1 MFVSR
6 VALALM
12 GLLAALF
19 VAPAAATASDPDV
32 MSVDVTFTV
41 RNANRTLVVCP
52 ADGKTYVLRGQLV
65 GPATSLD
72 GSPIGRVNVLVHD
85 ITAGAWFWRMPG
97 HDAYDYAGQLARA
110 GEVSLVFDRLGYD
123 GSPLA
128 NGNSTCLGAHADML
142 HQVIKQLRAGS
153 YAADAG
159 TPAVESVVT
168 HGHSVGA
175 AIAQVEAATWHDV
188 DGLVV
193 MSWSDSGASVRS
205 ISEAATQNAACLLG
219 GGVGAPKTYA
229 WFGRT
234 PEAFRSMLFRTALL
248 AVQESA
254 SALRNPDPCGD
265 ALSLATTVALGNVL
279 TRLIDV
285 PVLLLFGEKDALN
298 RPDSRMLQPLAYGP
312 GARVTAHTLA
322 GTGSALPLEQSA
334 PHTRAYVTS
343 WLCET
348 LSC

>member
-6 VALALM
+6 VALALV
-12 GLLAALF
+12 GVLAALF
-19 VAPAAATASDPDV
+19 VAPSTASAADPDV
-32 MSVDVTFTV
+32 TSVDVTFAV
-41 RNANRTLVVCP
+41 RNVNRTLVVCP

-65 GPATSLD
+65 GPASSLD
-72 GSPIGRVNVLVHD
+72 GSTIGRVNVLVHD

-97 HDAYDYAGQLARA
+97 HGEYDYAGQLARS
-110 GEVSLVFDRLGYD
+110 GEVSLVIDRLGYD

-128 NGNSTCLGAHADML
+128 DGNATCLGAHADML
-142 HQVIKQLRAGS
+142 HQVVEQLRAGS
-153 YAADAG
+153 YASDG
-159 TPAVESVVT
+159 DTPAAESVVT

-175 AIAQVEAATWHDV
+175 AIAQSEAATWHDV

-205 ISEAATQNAACLLG
+205 ISEAATQNAACLLA
-219 GGVGAPKTYA
+219 APQGYA

-234 PEAFRSMLFRTALL
+234 PEAFRSMLFRTAPV
-248 AVQESA
+248 AVQQSA

-265 ALSLATTVALGNVL
+265 ALSLATTVTLGNVL

-298 RPDSRMLQPLAYGP
+298 RPDSRLLQPLAYGP
-312 GARVTAHTLA
+312 GAPVTARTLS

-334 PHTRAYVTS
+334 PQTRAYVTS
-343 WLCET
+343 WLCEE